1 MNIILLGPPG
11 SGKGTQAQ
19 RLISRRGLVQLSTG
33 DMLRDHIA
41 KGTELGKKAKE
52 IMDRG
57 ELVADSIILAMI
69 RERLESPAGMAGVIF
84 DGFPRTVAQAEGLD
98 AMLDELGQRIHAV
111 IELEV
116 DEEEMV
122 ERVEKRAKE
131 TGGERSDDNAET
143 MKKRL
148 KVYEEQTAPILPYYA
163 AQGLVEP
170 VDGMQGMEEVAEQ
183 IDEILGGIVP
193 DGDGD

>member
-11 SGKGTQAQ
+11 AGKGTQAQ
-19 RLISRRGLVQLSTG
+19 RLVSRRGLVQLSTG

-69 RERLESPAGMAGVIF
+69 RERLESPTGMQGVIF

-98 AMLDELGQRIHAV
+98 AILEELGQRIHAV

-116 DEEEMV
+116 DEDEMV
-122 ERVEKRAKE
+122 DRVEKRARE

-143 MKKRL
+143 MVKRL

-170 VDGMQGMEEVAEQ
+170 VDGMQAIEEVAEQ
-183 IDEILGGIVP
+183 IDEILSGIAT
-193 DGDGD
+193 DGD